1 MASIQIERLIDAPVE
16 TVWDALRD
24 IGALH
29 SRTAPGFVV
38 NTQLEEGARIVT
50 FHNGIVSR
58 EIIVDIDD
66 ARRRVAYGIAGGPFT
81 HHSASNQVV
90 AEGPGK
96 CRFIWI
102 ADLLPDELAP
112 RVTAMMTQGADAVKA
127 AMETARQANRA

>member
-1 MASIQIERLIDAPVE
+1 MASIQIERIIEAPAE

-24 IGALH
+24 VGALH

-38 NTQLEEGARIVT
+38 GTQLQEGARIVT
-50 FHNGIVSR
+50 FHNGVVSR
-58 EIIVDIDD
+58 EVIVDIDD
-66 ARRRVAYGIAGGPFT
+66 ARLRVAYGITGGPFT

-102 ADLLPDELAP
+102 TDLLPDELAP

-127 AMETARQANRA
+127 TMEAAGQANRA